1 MRREGGW
8 LTFVVLV
15 ALAVGALVLT
25 IISGP
30 KSKQVS
36 EVTTLA
42 PFYQKDA
49 FLIAVVRSDQEQRAQ
64 DIELAKRLIAEKYV
78 PIDDSGYSVPSDVI
92 VGMEKDGIAVTPGPF
107 FCRGGQYAD
116 ANLPVFQAK
125 SSDEAFML
133 IEAIARTQQK
143 VCGPIVQPL
152 KKAT

>member
-30 KSKQVS
+30 KPKQVS

-49 FLIAVVRSDQEQRAQ
+49 FLVAVVRSDQEQRAQ

-78 PIDDSGYSVPSDVI
+78 PIDDSGYSVPFDVI

-125 SSDEAFML
+125 NSDEAFKF
-133 IEAIARTQQK
+133 IEAIAGAQQRICAPTVESSK
-143 VCGPIVQPL
+143 RFI
-152 KKAT
+152 